1 MNLPASKSVDSG
13 ILPDDSYRMDYP
25 EMGVCVII
33 NNKNFH
39 RDTGTAFNYYFFFCI
54 SDKFDVLFFRIKY
67 AVQF

>member
-39 RDTGTAFNYYFFFCI
+39 HETGTAFNYYFFFLC
-54 SDKFDVLFFRIKY
+54 FR
-67 AVQF
+67 